1 MTNKGVNLSHWAIGI
16 DIGGTF
22 TDVVALDHGHGVQR
36 SLKVLTT
43 HDDPTSGVLQGVEQ
57 LMSQAGIAG
66 GDVRRVVHATTLFTN
81 ALIER
86 RGACTGMLATRGFRD
101 IVEMGNERKY
111 NLYDLQIERGAAL
124 APRHLRAEVSG
135 RLNALGQ
142 EIEALDLQQALAEVA
157 RLVAA
162 GVESL
167 AICLLHAYRSDVHER
182 QLQAAISQAYPQLS
196 LTLSCDTAPVIRE
209 YERMTTTLADAYIKP
224 MARHY
229 LEALAQRLAALGLP
243 RDILMMLSNG
253 GLSHLDHA
261 RAHPIALLESGPA
274 AGAISA
280 AYHSQRE
287 GQSDLL
293 AFDMGGTTA
302 KLCLV
307 EQGKPSVAFGFEAA
321 RRERFAEGSGM
332 PINIT
337 AVDLIE
343 IGAGG
348 GSIAQ
353 RDALGLLKVGP
364 RSAGSEPGPMCYGRG
379 GREPTVTDANLLL
392 GYLNAGYFAG
402 GSLQMSAAASQ
413 QGFAALGQAL
423 ERDAVAAAW
432 GVLDIVAE
440 NMAAAARVHVA
451 ERGKDPRNFVLVA
464 TGGGGPLHAYHVAR
478 KIGVSTIICPPE
490 AGVASAFGLLV
501 STARADRSRTVS
513 FKPASDDLAALERD
527 FVQLEQDV
535 SLPLQAL
542 SDTFGPLRLQR
553 RADGRFIGQGFN
565 LAVDLPDGPYRFDD
579 AAGEAAWRHALDRAF
594 RDKYQQKFGR
604 MPPDVA
610 IELVNLRV
618 TGEAPP
624 RDPFELA
631 VASSAAAPQ
640 PQARRPVYFHERR
653 DFIDTPVYRREQ
665 LSPGFEAAGPL
676 LIEESSTTVVVGP
689 LARVRLSAHSNLVIS
704 IEEASA

>member
-1 MTNKGVNLSHWAIGI
+1 MSNWAIGI

-22 TDVVALDHGHGVQR
+22 TDLVALDYGSGEQR

-43 HDDPTSGVLQGVEQ
+43 HEDPTSAVLQGVAQ
-57 LMSQAGIAG
+57 LMKDNAIAP
-66 GDVRRVVHATTLFTN
+66 GDVARIVHATTLFTN

-86 RGACTGMLATRGFRD
+86 RGACTGMLATRGFKD

-111 NLYDLQIERGAAL
+111 NLYDLQIERLVPL
-124 APRHLRAEVSG
+124 APRHLRADVSG
-135 RLNALGQ
+135 RLNALGE
-142 EIEALDLQQALAEVA
+142 EIEPLDLPQAMADVS
-157 RLVAA
+157 RLVDA

-167 AICLLHAYRSDVHER
+167 AICLLHSYRSDAHER
-182 QLQAAISQAYPQLS
+182 ALAAAIASAYPALS

-209 YERMTTTLADAYIKP
+209 YERMTTTLANAYIKP
-224 MARHY
+224 MASSY
-229 LEALAQRLAALGLP
+229 LAMLAKRLAALGLP
-243 RDILMMLSNG
+243 ADILMMLSNG
-253 GLSHLDHA
+253 GLAHLDHA
-261 RAHPIALLESGPA
+261 RAHPISLLESGPA

-280 AYHSQRE
+280 AYHSVRE
-287 GQSDLL
+287 NQPDLL

-307 EQGKPSVAFGFEAA
+307 EEGKPAVAFGFEAA

-348 GSIAQ
+348 GSIAH
-353 RDALGLLKVGP
+353 RDQLGLLKVGP
-364 RSAGSEPGPMCYGRG
+364 RSAGSEPGPMCYGRAG
-379 GREPTVTDANLLL
+379 TEPTVTDANLFL

-402 GSLQMSAAASQ
+402 GTLQMDAAAARR
-413 QGFAALGQAL
+413 GYDALG
-423 ERDAVAAAW
+423 ESMGCSAVDAAW

-478 KIGVSTIICPPE
+478 KVGVSTIICPHE

-501 STARADRSRTVS
+501 STARADRSRTFSFMPADGDIATLEKVFESLEAEVS
-513 FKPASDDLAALERD
+513 APLDALAA
-527 FVQLEQDV
+527 
-535 SLPLQAL
+535 S
-542 SDTFGPLRLQR
+542 FGPVRLHR
-553 RADGRFIGQGFN
+553 RADGRFLGQGFN
-565 LAVDLPDGPYRFDD
+565 LAVDLPDGPYRIDD
-579 AAGEAAWRHALDRAF
+579 AEGERQWREALDQAF
-594 RDKYQQKFGR
+594 RTGYQKKFGR

-610 IELVNLRV
+610 IELVNLRSA
-618 TGEAPP
+618 GEAPP
-624 RDPFELA
+624 RTPFTP
-631 VASSAAAPQ
+631 AAATAAEQPQ
-640 PQARRPVYFHERR
+640 PHAHRAVYFHETRG
-653 DFIDTPVYRREQ
+653 FIDTPVYRRER
-665 LSPGFEAAGPL
+665 LSPGFEARGPL

-689 LARVRLSAHSNLVIS
+689 MGKVTMSSNANLVIL